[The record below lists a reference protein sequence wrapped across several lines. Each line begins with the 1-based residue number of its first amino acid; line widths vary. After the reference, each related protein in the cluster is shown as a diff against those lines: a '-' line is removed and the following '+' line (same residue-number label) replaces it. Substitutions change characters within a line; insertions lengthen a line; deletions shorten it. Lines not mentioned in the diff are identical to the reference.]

1 MAHFKKTICSL
12 WKKIQNLLLRERERE
27 KVSGRL
33 FREKYFPLEK
43 SSSAAAAC
51 EEDISYVTKQ
61 YDQMME

>member
-1 MAHFKKTICSL
+1 MFALKENTKCAL
-12 WKKIQNLLLRERERE
+12 KGERE

>member
-1 MAHFKKTICSL
+1 MFALKENTKFALKG
-12 WKKIQNLLLRERERE
+12 ERERE